1 MRPERLIFFLIAFL
15 IILLIHFLVYRTFRN
30 FLLRGKMK
38 TMTVNLLTRIP
49 FTVLLLPYVFFMI
62 MKFDLEGLP
71 SWFNR
76 YIFIPFI
83 AFQGAVVFIG
93 LYLLAGKI
101 IKMPFLL
108 FRYIIVRVNFLKEK
122 YAKLREKKHVAAF
135 DKSRRNFITAASTA
149 VAGYAF
155 IGAGLGALNKDS
167 FVLEE
172 KKIRIDKLPGEMK
185 GLTIALISDVHSGPF
200 MEHGQMK
207 HYCDYINDMRPDL
220 IFIPGDITNTRKTE
234 SKEFASAFRDL
245 KAKYGIYATMGNHD
259 YFSDPDYI
267 TEVLRNESPIT
278 VLRNGFSGIKING
291 RDLMIIGTDDTRD
304 SGNGSNHVLAK
315 YISDTIGK
323 SEAYLEENKIDV
335 STVPKLL
342 LAHKPYMFDEISG
355 MNFDMMFSGHTHG
368 GQIVFLKYADLN
380 VSIAASVNKYISG
393 LYENNG
399 RKMYVSRGLGTVG
412 LPIRLNCPPEITK
425 ITLI

>member
-1 MRPERLIFFLIAFL
+1 MRPERVIFFLIAFTL
-15 IILLIHFLVYRTFRN
+15 ILLIHYLVYRTFRN
-30 FLLRGKMK
+30 FLLRSSFK
-38 TMTVNLLTRIP
+38 TLTVNLITRIP
-49 FTVLLLPYVFFMI
+49 FTLLLLPYIFFMI
-62 MKFDLEGLP
+62 MRFDLEGLP

-93 LYLLAGKI
+93 IYILAGKI

-108 FRYIIVRVNFLKEK
+108 VRFIIGRVNFLKEK
-122 YAKLREKKHVAAF
+122 YMKLRERKQAVAF
-135 DKSRRNFITAASTA
+135 DKSRRKFITAASSA

-155 IGAGLGALNKDS
+155 IGAGLGALNKDA

-172 KKIRIDKLPGEMK
+172 KRIRLDRLPDEMK

-200 MEHGQMK
+200 MEYGQMK
-207 HYCDYINDMRPDL
+207 HYCDVINDMKPDL
-220 IFIPGDITNTRKTE
+220 IFIPGDITNTKKTE

-245 KAKYGIYATMGNHD
+245 KAKYGIFATMGNHD
-259 YFSDPDYI
+259 YFSDPAYI
-267 TEVLRNESPIT
+267 TDVLRNESPVT
-278 VLRNGFSGIKING
+278 VLRNGFSGVKING
-291 RDLMIIGTDDTRD
+291 KDLMIIGTDDTRD
-304 SGNGSNHVLAK
+304 SGNGSNHILAD
-315 YISDTIGK
+315 YIRETIGS
-323 SEAYLEENKIDV
+323 SESYLRDNNIDV
-335 STVPKLL
+335 MAVPKLL
-342 LAHKPYMFDEISG
+342 LAHKPYMFEEVSG
-355 MNFDMMFSGHTHG
+355 LNFDIMFSGHTHG

-380 VSIAASVNKYISG
+380 VSIAASVSKYISG

-425 ITLI
+425 ITLV